1 MKMVLTNQNIVEAHE
16 VTQINTAGQLTFT
29 ATIKSDVDEKI
40 ETTDIVFVKVKDDRY
55 HPYKIVQ
62 SNMPTPNTIQYTCI
76 EYAYYL
82 FAKDGLVHDKRP
94 EKLSVGETITQ
105 IIMGTKWKVGYTDL
119 NLPTFTGNFYWQT
132 RTDCFKELVE
142 GTGAELE
149 FYMTMANNKITSRT
163 IEAYKQRGTDTH
175 QRFTYGMN
183 ALEVIAEED
192 ATNAVTKVYPRGS
205 GEMYTSDGGG
215 QRKLTISD
223 VEWSKAKG
231 DPTDK
236 PKGQDYLVYGS
247 AKYDLDNGNQPSS
260 IVEFQDEKDANKLI
274 RKAFNWL
281 KQNNRPK
288 VQFKAK
294 VSDVGDLKLGDR
306 VVIDREDLGI
316 KYVTRVFKL
325 DRNLLNEKLN
335 TIELGDVVAHTLA
348 DAISNVSSSLADTNK
363 RVDSVTSSITDANG
377 NTVTYGPNEPTTKK
391 KGDTWYKPGDIV
403 DGIQQYDVY
412 VWDGEKWVLTIGN
425 QLQNEL
431 LSKVEQA
438 QKDTEEAKQQAQQA
452 SDKADQIVIDFNKQI
467 GDIQTD
473 VNGAKEDAASALSDA
488 QKAIQ
493 QADFNNQAIT
503 KIEKQQSDDGK
514 RLTIVENNYNGIQ
527 STVSDLANNTNSRFD
542 QFSNLINTNISN
554 INKNSQQISNVQ
566 QSFNQF
572 QVDVKKSDVDNLF
585 IDSEFYDIN
594 KLISNRPLSNV
605 SVLADETYVG
615 SRILHWKGNL
625 GTWAQLQFQRII
637 IPYTLNN
644 KVVVGFNYRF
654 PKSSS
659 RIMASFYFKRQ
670 DESLISKKEE
680 YLQAS
685 DEEINTWLEYSLVAN
700 IPSGTAYIDF
710 LFNQNGTD
718 DFEMSRPRLY
728 AGSIDWGY
736 NANTAY
742 SQAQIK
748 VQADRIE
755 ETVQNQD
762 ALNKRVQTAESTVES
777 ISNMT
782 GNNTIVNTVKGQ
794 QQQIQ
799 DASGNALNALKTA
812 QGVQTSVYNT
822 GNIWMTPD
830 FQNTPLSKYTNTS
843 DSDTN
848 VHIIANGARATAND
862 PIKYN
867 VPFKKKNPSTKSIR
881 FEGRTD
887 GNRDCFQKEEYNIQV
902 SAGDVFDVS
911 FDFYKTP
918 EGSAGVGF
926 KLIADD
932 GSINWIALYATQ
944 ESQANWWHIDG
955 QITVPNDRNYI
966 KAQAFISYG
975 RVKSAGQYCYM
986 DNVSIKKATGT
997 NVAQY
1002 SNTVQTVDLIR
1013 NEVKDFETNTTGRLD
1028 VMSNNINAK
1037 VDKDGLITQINI
1049 SPGNVLIDGQKVHI
1063 TGQTTIDNA
1072 VITSSMI
1079 KDVNADKIT
1088 AGTLNAANVK
1098 IVNLDVNTLGG
1109 DYATFLK
1116 TAWKDSNSYS
1126 EITADGMKF
1135 FEKAG
1140 NIWENDAYLNIYAS
1154 QLTWKSSNKAYHYIA
1169 RTQEKTIAN
1178 RLTIG
1183 GVTNGETFPASVLLR
1198 TDAYDNFTAVKK
1210 SAHIGGRYTFV
1221 GELGYTGISDGFDD
1235 AMADISNAQQ
1245 KDFTATYP
1253 CYGVRIAAQNNI
1265 SLALTQIKDGNRIR
1279 FSALTT
1285 NTTTETNLIY
1295 KGDNGMGMV
1304 FQSKPTYYR
1313 TYSSSANLFI
1323 TENGYIGRSTSARKY
1338 KQDIEYIDNID
1349 EAKRTLDIQPAEWA
1363 DKKQM
1368 MSHARARAGISNP
1381 EDEERLARRYIG
1393 FIADDFA
1400 DAGFEKLIVRDK
1412 TGAVEEFQ
1420 YNRLSVYHHQ
1430 MIKDLYN
1437 QIDILK
1443 NEIKELK
1450 GDN

>member
-55 HPYKIVQ
+55 RPYKIVQ

-94 EKLSVGETITQ
+94 TKLSVAETITQ
-105 IIMGTKWKVGYTDL
+105 IIMGTKWKVGYTDP

-142 GTGAELE
+142 GTGSELE
-149 FYMTMANNKITSRT
+149 FYMTMSNNKITSRT

-205 GEMYTSDGGG
+205 GEMYTSDGEG

-247 AKYDLDNGNQPSS
+247 AKYDLDNGNQPSA
-260 IVEFQDEKDANKLI
+260 IVEFQNEKDANNLI

-363 RVDSVTSSITDANG
+363 RVDNVSNTIVDGNG

-452 SDKADQIVIDFNKQI
+452 SDKADQIVIDFNKRI

-473 VNGAKEDAASALSDA
+473 INGAKEDAASALSDA

-493 QADFNNQAIT
+493 QADFNNQEIT

-514 RLTIVENNYNGIQ
+514 RLTVVETNYNGLNQ
-527 STVSDLANNTNSRFD
+527 TVTDLNAKTESYHVQLSD
-542 QFSNLINTNISN
+542 
-554 INKNSQQISNVQ
+554 QIS
-566 QSFNQF
+566 
-572 QVDVKKSDVDNLF
+572 DV
-585 IDSEFYDIN
+585 
-594 KLISNRPLSNV
+594 
-605 SVLADETYVG
+605 
-615 SRILHWKGNL
+615 
-625 GTWAQLQFQRII
+625 
-637 IPYTLNN
+637 
-644 KVVVGFNYRF
+644 
-654 PKSSS
+654 
-659 RIMASFYFKRQ
+659 
-670 DESLISKKEE
+670 
-680 YLQAS
+680 
-685 DEEINTWLEYSLVAN
+685 
-700 IPSGTAYIDF
+700 
-710 LFNQNGTD
+710 
-718 DFEMSRPRLY
+718 
-728 AGSIDWGY
+728 
-736 NANTAY
+736 
-742 SQAQIK
+742 
-748 VQADRIE
+748 
-755 ETVQNQD
+755 VQNQ
-762 ALNKRVQTAESTVES
+762 NSISQRVQTAEGTIES
-777 ISNMT
+777 IENMT
-782 GNNTIVNTVKGQ
+782 GSNTIVNTVKGQ

-812 QGVQTSVYNT
+812 QGVQTTVSNMRF
-822 GNIWMTPD
+822 GG
-830 FQNTPLSKYTNTS
+830 TNLF
-843 DSDTN
+843 
-848 VHIIANGARATAND
+848 
-862 PIKYN
+862 P
-867 VPFKKKNPSTKSIR
+867 
-881 FEGRTD
+881 
-887 GNRDCFQKEEYNIQV
+887 
-902 SAGDVFDVS
+902 
-911 FDFYKTP
+911 
-918 EGSAGVGF
+918 
-926 KLIADD
+926 D
-932 GSINWIALYATQ
+932 GSFEN
-944 ESQANWWHIDG
+944 
-955 QITVPNDRNYI
+955 
-966 KAQAFISYG
+966 
-975 RVKSAGQYCYM
+975 
-986 DNVSIKKATGT
+986 GT
-997 NVAQY
+997 YN
-1002 SNTVQTVDLIR
+1002 SNTVFPVNNDKANVKVVSPGYNDKYCLNIAVNRNVDTGILFRIPNWNTIYKENTSYTFSLDLKAPEDCELVLGGYWQGWSGIASKFVTLKANVWQRVYLSATTRTGKPDNWGFAVLRKGNKSVPSNFQIDNVQIEEGNIATSYAPAPQDFATTSQLTQTADLIR
-1013 NEVKDFETNTTGRLD
+1013 GQVSDLEKNTTGRLD

-1135 FEKAG
+1135 FQQAG
-1140 NIWENDAYLNIYAS
+1140 DVFKKDAYLNVYAS
-1154 QLTWKSSNKAYHYIA
+1154 RLKWTTSNKAWHYIQQTTDKKY
-1169 RTQEKTIAN
+1169 RN
-1178 RLTIG
+1178 SLTIG
-1183 GVTNGETFPASVLLR
+1183 GFTNDDPVAAASVNIRTDGYDVMTTVKQSAHYGGKYVFVGSLDCPRWSDGVAEARGALFRSKETNGSIEYPPTYAVSIAADNDISLGLTTGGT
-1198 TDAYDNFTAVKK
+1198 TDAKP
-1210 SAHIGGRYTFV
+1210 GR
-1221 GELGYTGISDGFDD
+1221 G
-1235 AMADISNAQQ
+1235 
-1245 KDFTATYP
+1245 
-1253 CYGVRIAAQNNI
+1253 
-1265 SLALTQIKDGNRIR
+1265 IR
-1279 FSALTT
+1279 FCASGGLS
-1285 NTTTETNLIY
+1285 NETLETRIVMNDT
-1295 KGDNGMGMV
+1295 GVAMV
-1304 FQSKPTYYR
+1304 IKSIPTYNR
-1313 TYSSSANLFI
+1313 TYSGSANMFI
-1323 TENGYIGRSTSARKY
+1323 TNNGYIGRSTSAKKY
-1338 KQDIEYIDNID
+1338 KQDIEYIDNIN
-1349 EAKRTLDIQPAEWA
+1349 EAKKTLDIHPAEWA
-1363 DKKQM
+1363 DKKVM
-1368 MSHARARAGISNP
+1368 ESRARARATGNELTESL
-1381 EDEERLARRYIG
+1381 RRRYIG

-1400 DAGFEKLIVRDK
+1400 DAGFEKLILRDDK
-1412 TGAVEEFQ
+1412 GEVEEFQ
-1420 YNRLSVYHHQ
+1420 YDRLSVYHHQ

-1437 QIDILK
+1437 QIDVLK
-1443 NEIKELK
+1443 NEIKKLK

>member
-1 MKMVLTNQNIVEAHE
+1 MELYVFDSRLKKMKMVLTNQNIVEAHE
-16 VTQINTAGQLTFT
+16 VTQINTAGQLIFT

-62 SNMPTPNTIQYTCI
+62 SNMPTPNTVQYTCI

-94 EKLSVGETITQ
+94 TKLSVAETITQ
-105 IIMGTKWKVGYTDL
+105 IIMGTKWKVGYTDPS
-119 NLPTFTGNFYWQT
+119 LPTFTGNFYWQT

-142 GTGAELE
+142 GTGSELE

-205 GEMYTSDGGG
+205 GEMYTSDGEG

-306 VVIDREDLGI
+306 VVIDREDLDI

-363 RVDSVTSSITDANG
+363 RVDSVSNTIVDGNG

-493 QADFNNQAIT
+493 QADFNNQEIT

-572 QVDVKKSDVDNLF
+572 QIDVKKSDVDNLF
-585 IDSEFYDIN
+585 VDSEFYNLDAI
-594 KLISNRPLSNV
+594 KSNWYRSN
-605 SVLADETYVG
+605 LKILENENYAG
-615 SRILHWKGNL
+615 SRILYWN
-625 GTWAQLQFQRII
+625 GTGASWGYLQFQSIV
-637 IPYTLNN
+637 IPYTLND
-644 KVVVGFNYRF
+644 KVTVGFDYRF
-654 PKSSS
+654 GSADKFL
-659 RIMASFYFKRQ
+659 ASFYFLDNNNSQ
-670 DESLISKKEE
+670 LKKYEKWFE
-680 YLQAS
+680 GTEDQA
-685 DEEINTWLEYSLVAN
+685 NTWLQFNMTAP
-700 IPSGTAYIDF
+700 IPTGTDHIDF
-710 LFNQNGTD
+710 KIFAKDSKILNF
-718 DFEMSRPRLY
+718 SRPRLY

-748 VQADRIE
+748 VQADKIE

-762 ALNKRVQTAESTVES
+762 ALNKRVQTAEGTIES
-777 ISNMT
+777 IENMT
-782 GNNTIVNTVKGQ
+782 GSNTIVNTVKGQ

-812 QGVQTSVYNT
+812 QGVQTTVSNMQVGGTNLL
-822 GNIWMTPD
+822 
-830 FQNTPLSKYTNTS
+830 QNTSPMPTL
-843 DSDTN
+843 
-848 VHIIANGARATAND
+848 
-862 PIKYN
+862 
-867 VPFKKKNPSTKSIR
+867 
-881 FEGRTD
+881 
-887 GNRDCFQKEEYNIQV
+887 V
-902 SAGDVFDVS
+902 S
-911 FDFYKTP
+911 YP
-918 EGSAGVGF
+918 
-926 KLIADD
+926 
-932 GSINWIALYATQ
+932 ATQ
-944 ESQANWWHIDG
+944 DSTMDADWQKFTTNISGKEVLPKNLAKYMLRLQANMDIVQSIMVQTDG
-955 QITVPNDRNYI
+955 QINSAQFTFYDNAHHVVDAKIKLISDGNGVKTYQLWCSYKTNGNTFRCIDLKTINYTGNYI
-966 KAQAFISYG
+966 KFKHPMIEQGTVPTSWTPAPG
-975 RVKSAGQYCYM
+975 DM
-986 DNVSIKKATGT
+986 ATT
-997 NVAQY
+997 EQL
-1002 SNTVQTVDLIR
+1002 SQTVQTVDLIR
-1013 NEVKDFETNTTGRLD
+1013 NEVRDFETNTTGRLD
-1028 VMSNNINAK
+1028 VMSNNINLK
-1037 VDKDGLITQINI
+1037 VDKDKVINQINVSTEGI
-1049 SPGNVLIDGQKVHI
+1049 LIDGKKTHI

-1072 VITSSMI
+1072 VITSAMI
-1079 KDVNADKIT
+1079 KDISANKIT
-1088 AGTLNAANVK
+1088 TGTLNAQNVK
-1098 IVNLDVNTLGG
+1098 IVNLDVNNLVGNKTQFIQTAWNSVSNSISINGDGIYSKRSDGSISAKYLSDGIQIWGNGKWLSSISYIEGDDTVFGAKNGTDLLIGYQGNASPNSYYTSLKISGTDGNIDFKVPKVSFQGKQMQFGVMDWSTGAIPTFRSSSGRVNIGFGG
-1109 DYATFLK
+1109 DTLWLGDAKGIITLNDIRTGNKLESIKTDWGTLTVTDYQISYDKCIALVRNDGNSGIAFGKKNVYLK
-1116 TAWKDSNSYS
+1116 TNSGW
-1126 EITADGMKF
+1126 IT
-1135 FEKAG
+1135 
-1140 NIWENDAYLNIYAS
+1140 L
-1154 QLTWKSSNKAYHYIA
+1154 
-1169 RTQEKTIAN
+1169 
-1178 RLTIG
+1178 
-1183 GVTNGETFPASVLLR
+1183 
-1198 TDAYDNFTAVKK
+1198 
-1210 SAHIGGRYTFV
+1210 
-1221 GELGYTGISDGFDD
+1221 
-1235 AMADISNAQQ
+1235 
-1245 KDFTATYP
+1245 
-1253 CYGVRIAAQNNI
+1253 
-1265 SLALTQIKDGNRIR
+1265 
-1279 FSALTT
+1279 
-1285 NTTTETNLIY
+1285 
-1295 KGDNGMGMV
+1295 
-1304 FQSKPTYYR
+1304 
-1313 TYSSSANLFI
+1313 
-1323 TENGYIGRSTSARKY
+1323 
-1338 KQDIEYIDNID
+1338 
-1349 EAKRTLDIQPAEWA
+1349 
-1363 DKKQM
+1363 
-1368 MSHARARAGISNP
+1368 
-1381 EDEERLARRYIG
+1381 
-1393 FIADDFA
+1393 
-1400 DAGFEKLIVRDK
+1400 
-1412 TGAVEEFQ
+1412 
-1420 YNRLSVYHHQ
+1420 
-1430 MIKDLYN
+1430 
-1437 QIDILK
+1437 
-1443 NEIKELK
+1443 
-1450 GDN
+1450 

>member
-1 MKMVLTNQNIVEAHE
+1 MELYVFDSRLKKMKMVLTNQNIVEAHE

-55 HPYKIVQ
+55 RPYKIVQ

-105 IIMGTKWKVGYTDL
+105 IIMGTKWKVGYTDP

-363 RVDSVTSSITDANG
+363 RVDSVTSTITDANG

-473 VNGAKEDAASALSDA
+473 INGAKEDAASALSDA

-572 QVDVKKSDVDNLF
+572 QIDVKKSDVDNLF
-585 IDSEFYDIN
+585 IDSEFYNLDAI
-594 KLISNRPLSNV
+594 KSNWYRSN
-605 SVLADETYVG
+605 LKILENEDYAG
-615 SRILHWKGNL
+615 SRVLYWN
-625 GTWAQLQFQRII
+625 GTGARWGYLQFQSII
-637 IPYTLNN
+637 IPYTLND
-644 KVVVGFNYRF
+644 KVTVGFDYRF
-654 PKSSS
+654 ESADQFL
-659 RIMASFYFKRQ
+659 ASFYFM
-670 DESLISKKEE
+670 SKDNSQIIKKHEIWFKGTEE
-680 YLQAS
+680 QA
-685 DEEINTWLEYSLVAN
+685 NTWLQFSMTAP
-700 IPSGTAYIDF
+700 IPTGTDHIDF
-710 LFNQNGTD
+710 KIFANGSKILN
-718 DFEMSRPRLY
+718 FSRPRLY

-762 ALNKRVQTAESTVES
+762 ALNKRVQTAEGTIETISKAS
-777 ISNMT
+777 IGGSNMLPGT
-782 GNNTIVNTVKGQ
+782 SPMPILVSFPATQDSTMDADWQKFTTNISGKEVLPKDNAKYMLQLQANMDIVQ
-794 QQQIQ
+794 SIM
-799 DASGNALNALKTA
+799 
-812 QGVQTSVYNT
+812 VQT
-822 GNIWMTPD
+822 
-830 FQNTPLSKYTNTS
+830 
-843 DSDTN
+843 
-848 VHIIANGARATAND
+848 
-862 PIKYN
+862 
-867 VPFKKKNPSTKSIR
+867 
-881 FEGRTD
+881 
-887 GNRDCFQKEEYNIQV
+887 
-902 SAGDVFDVS
+902 
-911 FDFYKTP
+911 
-918 EGSAGVGF
+918 
-926 KLIADD
+926 
-932 GSINWIALYATQ
+932 
-944 ESQANWWHIDG
+944 DG
-955 QITVPNDRNYI
+955 QINSAQFTFYDSAHHVVDAKIKLISDGSGVKTYQLWCSYKTNGNKFRCIDLKTINYTGNYI
-966 KAQAFISYG
+966 KFKHPMIEQGTVPTSWTPAPG
-975 RVKSAGQYCYM
+975 DM
-986 DNVSIKKATGT
+986 ATT
-997 NVAQY
+997 EQL
-1002 SNTVQTVDLIR
+1002 SQTVQTVDLIR
-1013 NEVKDFETNTTGRLD
+1013 NEVTDFETNTTGRLD

-1079 KDVNADKIT
+1079 KDVSADKVT
-1088 AGTLNAANVK
+1088 TGTLNAQNVK

-1109 DYATFLK
+1109 DYAAFLK

-1253 CYGVRIAAQNNI
+1253 CYGVHIAAQNNI
-1265 SLALTQIKDGNRIR
+1265 SLALTRIKDGNRIR

-1285 NTTTETNLIY
+1285 DTTTETNLIY

>member
-1 MKMVLTNQNIVEAHE
+1 MVLTNQNIVEAHE

-29 ATIKSDVDEKI
+29 TTIKSDIVEKI

-62 SNMPTPNTIQYTCI
+62 SNMPTPNTVQYTCI

-105 IIMGTKWKVGYTDL
+105 IIIGTKWKVGYTDP

-149 FYMTMANNKITSRT
+149 FYMTMSNNKITSRT

-205 GEMYTSDGGG
+205 GEMYTSDGEG

-247 AKYDLDNGNQPSS
+247 AKYDLDNGNQPSA
-260 IVEFQDEKDANKLI
+260 IVEFQGEKDANKLI
-274 RKAFNWL
+274 KKAFNWL

-294 VSDVGDLKLGDR
+294 VSDVGGLKLGDR

-335 TIELGDVVAHTLA
+335 TIEFGDVVAHTLA
-348 DAISNVSSSLADTNK
+348 DAISNISSSLADTNK
-363 RVDSVTSSITDANG
+363 RVDSFSSTIVDGNG
-377 NTVTYGPNEPTTKK
+377 NTVTYGPNEPGTKK

-431 LSKVEQA
+431 LSKVEQV
-438 QKDTEEAKQQAQQA
+438 QKDTEEAKKQAQQA

-493 QADFNNQAIT
+493 QADFNNQEIT

-514 RLTIVENNYNGIQ
+514 RLTIIENNYNGIQ

-542 QFSNLINTNISN
+542 QFSNLINVNISN

-572 QVDVKKSDVDNLF
+572 QIDVKKSDVDNLF
-585 IDSEFYDIN
+585 IDSEFYNLDAI
-594 KLISNRPLSNV
+594 KSNWYRSN
-605 SVLADETYVG
+605 LKILKNEDYAG
-615 SRILHWKGNL
+615 SRILYWN
-625 GTWAQLQFQRII
+625 GTGAGWGYLQFQSIV
-637 IPYTLNN
+637 IPYTLND
-644 KVVVGFNYRF
+644 KVTVGFDYRF
-654 PKSSS
+654 ESADQFL
-659 RIMASFYFKRQ
+659 ASFYFM
-670 DESLISKKEE
+670 SKDNSQIIKKHEIWFKGTEE
-680 YLQAS
+680 QA
-685 DEEINTWLEYSLVAN
+685 NTWLQFSMTAP
-700 IPSGTAYIDF
+700 IPAGTDHIDF
-710 LFNQNGTD
+710 KIFANSSKILNF
-718 DFEMSRPRLY
+718 SRPRLY

-748 VQADRIE
+748 VQADKIE

-762 ALNKRVQTAESTVES
+762 ALNKRVQTAEGTIES
-777 ISNMT
+777 IENMT
-782 GNNTIVNTVKGQ
+782 GSNTIVNTVKGQ

-1002 SNTVQTVDLIR
+1002 SKTIQTVDLIR

-1079 KDVNADKIT
+1079 KDVSANKIT
-1088 AGTLNAANVK
+1088 TGTLDAGKVK
-1098 IVNLDVNTLGG
+1098 VINMDVKNLIGDKSQFLQTL
-1109 DYATFLK
+1109 
-1116 TAWKDSNSYS
+1116 WKDTDSYS
-1126 EITADGMKF
+1126 EITANGITFYD
-1135 FEKAG
+1135 
-1140 NIWENDAYLNIYAS
+1140 ENPGILNKEVKLNIHATKM
-1154 QLTWKSSNKAYHYIA
+1154 TWNGYYKQFYTLSPGKYKFYSTLRVNA
-1169 RTQEKTIAN
+1169 
-1178 RLTIG
+1178 
-1183 GVTNGETFPASVLLR
+1183 VTNGASSPATIALRSSGYDNVVAQAQNVYVGGKYVLIGDLSTPIGSSTDGMSKATAAIKLARTEGDGAAPATYRVVMSAQNAVHIGIQGKQGNKIEFFDDVEDTGPSASSFEYR
-1198 TDAYDNFTAVKK
+1198 TDNSSGMVL
-1210 SAHIGGRYTFV
+1210 RPW
-1221 GELGYTGISDGFDD
+1221 
-1235 AMADISNAQQ
+1235 
-1245 KDFTATYP
+1245 P
-1253 CYGVRIAAQNNI
+1253 CY
-1265 SLALTQIKDGNRIR
+1265 
-1279 FSALTT
+1279 F
-1285 NTTTETNLIY
+1285 
-1295 KGDNGMGMV
+1295 
-1304 FQSKPTYYR
+1304 R

-1323 TENGYIGRSTSARKY
+1323 TENGYVGRTTSAKKY

-1349 EAKRTLDIQPAEWA
+1349 EAKKTLDIQPAEWA

-1437 QIDILK
+1437 QIDALK
-1443 NEIKELK
+1443 NEIKKLK

>member
-105 IIMGTKWKVGYTDL
+105 IIMGTKWKVGYTDP

-363 RVDSVTSSITDANG
+363 RVDSVTNTITDANG

-473 VNGAKEDAASALSDA
+473 INGAKEDAASALSDA

-762 ALNKRVQTAESTVES
+762 ALNKRVQTAEGTIETISKAS
-777 ISNMT
+777 IGGSNMLPGT
-782 GNNTIVNTVKGQ
+782 SPMPILVSFPATQDSTMDADWQKFTTNISGKEVLPKDNAKYMLQLQANMDIVQ
-794 QQQIQ
+794 SIM
-799 DASGNALNALKTA
+799 
-812 QGVQTSVYNT
+812 VQT
-822 GNIWMTPD
+822 
-830 FQNTPLSKYTNTS
+830 
-843 DSDTN
+843 
-848 VHIIANGARATAND
+848 
-862 PIKYN
+862 
-867 VPFKKKNPSTKSIR
+867 
-881 FEGRTD
+881 
-887 GNRDCFQKEEYNIQV
+887 
-902 SAGDVFDVS
+902 
-911 FDFYKTP
+911 
-918 EGSAGVGF
+918 
-926 KLIADD
+926 
-932 GSINWIALYATQ
+932 
-944 ESQANWWHIDG
+944 DG
-955 QITVPNDRNYI
+955 QINSAQFTFYDSAHHVVDAKIKLISDGSGVKTYQLWCSYKTNGNKFRCIDLKTINYTGNYI
-966 KAQAFISYG
+966 KFKHPMIEQGTVPTSWTPAPG
-975 RVKSAGQYCYM
+975 DM
-986 DNVSIKKATGT
+986 ATT
-997 NVAQY
+997 EQL
-1002 SNTVQTVDLIR
+1002 SQTVQTVDLIR
-1013 NEVKDFETNTTGRLD
+1013 NEVTDFETNTTGRLD

-1116 TAWKDSNSYS
+1116 AAWKDSNSYS
-1126 EITADGMKF
+1126 EITANGMKF
-1135 FEKAG
+1135 FEKA
-1140 NIWENDAYLNIYAS
+1140 NDKWENDAYLNVYAS

-1198 TDAYDNFTAVKK
+1198 TDAYDNFTAVEKN
-1210 SAHIGGRYTFV
+1210 AHIGGKYTFV
-1221 GELGYTGISDGFDD
+1221 GELQRPAVSDGFNS
-1235 AMADISNAQQ
+1235 AFASLNNAQQ
-1245 KDFTATYP
+1245 KNMLDTNP
-1253 CYGVRIAAQNNI
+1253 CYGVNICAQNNI
-1265 SLALTQIKDGNRIR
+1265 RLALSNRTENNCIHFSMVFKNEKEDTYIR
-1279 FSALTT
+1279 
-1285 NTTTETNLIY
+1285 Y
-1295 KGDNGMGMV
+1295 KTDNGYGMV
-1304 FQSKPTYYR
+1304 FQSIPTYRR
-1313 TYSSSANLFI
+1313 TYSTSANLFV
-1323 TENGYIGRSTSARKY
+1323 TENGYIGRTTSAKKY

-1437 QIDILK
+1437 QIDTLK